1 MRAFRIPAHR
11 LSPAVAVAV
20 AVAVAPGTATAFAA
34 SGRDGFSW
42 G

>member
-11 LSPAVAVAV
+11 LSPAVAV

>member
-20 AVAVAPGTATAFAA
+20 AVATGTATAFAA